1 LLRTSLPSGVEI
13 REEYDPSTPQVMAD
27 ATELHQIAMNLATN
41 AVHAMQ
47 AGGGVLEIR
56 VGPVLVDKLFIVD
69 HPGMREGLHVHLSVS
84 DTGAGIHPEAIAHI
98 YEPFFTTKQRG
109 EGTGLGLS
117 VVDRIVQ
124 SLRGT
129 IEVRSR
135 LGEGTRFDLYIPS
148 LSVDTSPVHGA
159 SAARFKRPSILL
171 VDDQGTL
178 ARLGQRTLESAGFE
192 VTAHTSSV
200 HALES
205 FRANPRHFDL
215 LITDNS
221 MPHMTGLELVEKILN
236 LRPNLPVLMVS
247 GVGESMPIEALRE
260 CGVTRLLS
268 KPYEAAELEALV
280 KELITTSR

>member
-1 LLRTSLPSGVEI
+1 
-13 REEYDPSTPQVMAD
+13 MAD
-27 ATELHQIAMNLATN
+27 GPGLHQIAMNLATN
-41 AVHAMQ
+41 AVHAMR
-47 AGGGVLEIR
+47 AGGGLLEIR
-56 VGPVLVDKLFIVD
+56 VEPVLVDRLFIVD
-69 HPGMREGLHVHLSVS
+69 HPGMREGLHVHLGVS
-84 DTGAGIHPEAIAHI
+84 DTGAGIHPETIDHI

-117 VVDRIVQ
+117 VVDCIVQ
-124 SLRGT
+124 SLGGT

-135 LGEGTRFDLYIPS
+135 IGQGTRFDVYIPS
-148 LSVDTSPVHGA
+148 LSVATSPVQGA

-215 LITDNS
+215 LITDNT
-221 MPHMTGLELVEKILN
+221 MPDMTGLELVEKILS
-236 LRPNLPVLMVS
+236 LQPNLPVLMVS
-247 GVGESMPIEALRE
+247 RVGESMPIEALRE
-260 CGVTRLLS
+260 RGVTRLLS
-268 KPYEAAELEALV
+268 KPYEAAALETAV
-280 KELITTSR
+280 KEIIETSR